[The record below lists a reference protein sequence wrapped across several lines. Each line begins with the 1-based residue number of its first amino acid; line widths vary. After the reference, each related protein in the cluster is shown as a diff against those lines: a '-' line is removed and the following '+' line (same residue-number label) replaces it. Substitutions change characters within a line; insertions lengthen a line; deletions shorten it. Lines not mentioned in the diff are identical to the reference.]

1 VNSLTN
7 AGGQYKYVMQ
17 NARTINH
24 ASGIKKLTA
33 LMLGNG
39 RQTVPACGRR
49 QKMGI
54 LKEGKLKEAKNE
66 L

>member
-1 VNSLTN
+1 
-7 AGGQYKYVMQ
+7 MQ

>member
-1 VNSLTN
+1 MTN
-7 AGGQYKYVMQ
+7 VGFRGRYAMQ
-17 NARTINH
+17 SARIMNH